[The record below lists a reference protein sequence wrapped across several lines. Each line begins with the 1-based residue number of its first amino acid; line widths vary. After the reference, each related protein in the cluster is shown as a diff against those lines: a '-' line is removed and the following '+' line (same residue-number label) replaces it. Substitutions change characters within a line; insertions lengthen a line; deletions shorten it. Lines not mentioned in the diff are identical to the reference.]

1 MYHFVPPQRL
11 KGEKMKK
18 RNIITST
25 LIAAICLTSGITF
38 NHKILNTNELHPMAQ
53 WYQENPEQVRKMQQ
67 ELSSVDYSVAYAA
80 DLDTTDNTAETSA
93 ITLSRGIPA
102 NSESS
107 STNSDSSTKKSSTN
121 TTSSGKPSSTSSSS
135 KPSTNSSSSSSKPS
149 TSKPSTSKPS
159 GSSSLS
165 STSKPSSGSTSS
177 SAGTATSS
185 KAKAIISTA
194 KSFLGVP
201 YVWGGQSPSG
211 FDCSGYINYV
221 FGKHGITLPRTAAE
235 QFNVGTSVS
244 KSNLIPGDL
253 VYFTTYK
260 EGPSHVG
267 IYLGNGEFIH
277 ASSGKE
283 EVTISNLSS
292 NYYTSRYIGAKRVI
306 K

>member
-1 MYHFVPPQRL
+1 
-11 KGEKMKK
+11 MKK

-67 ELSSVDYSVAYAA
+67 ELSSVDYSVANAA
-80 DLDTTDNTAETSA
+80 DSATNDNTAETSA
-93 ITLSRGIPA
+93 ITLSRGRPA
-102 NSESS
+102 QSESS
-107 STNSDSSTKKSSTN
+107 STNSDSNTKKSSTN
-121 TTSSGKPSSTSSSS
+121 ATSSS
-135 KPSTNSSSSSSKPS
+135 KPSSNSSSNKPSTSKPS

-159 GSSSLS
+159 GSTSSS

-177 SAGTATSS
+177 SSGTATSA

-235 QFNVGTSVS
+235 QFNVGKSVS

-267 IYLGNGEFIH
+267 IFLGNGQFIH

-283 EVTISNLSS
+283 EVTISSLSS
-292 NYYTSRYIGAKRVI
+292 SYYTSRYIGAKRVI

>member
-25 LIAAICLTSGITF
+25 LIAAICLTSGISF
-38 NHKILNTNELHPMAQ
+38 SHKIVNTNDLHPMAQ
-53 WYQENPEQVRKMQQ
+53 WYQENPEQVQKMQQ

-80 DLDTTDNTAETSA
+80 DLAATDEIAEISA
-93 ITLSRGIPA
+93 ATVSRGVPA
-102 NSESS
+102 HSESS
-107 STNSDSSTKKSSTN
+107 STNTSSSTKKTSTN
-121 TTSSGKPSSTSSSS
+121 ATSSS
-135 KPSTNSSSSSSKPS
+135 KPSTSSSSSKPS
-149 TSKPSTSKPS
+149 TSKPSGST
-159 GSSSLS
+159 SSSS
-165 STSKPSSGSTSS
+165 ASKPSSGSTSS
-177 SAGTATSS
+177 PSGTATSS

-211 FDCSGYINYV
+211 FDCSGYIQYV
-221 FGKHGITLPRTAAE
+221 FGKHGVTLPRTAAE

-267 IYLGNGEFIH
+267 IFLGNGQIIH

-283 EVTISNLSS
+283 EVTISSLSS
-292 NYYTSRYIGAKRVI
+292 SYYTSRYIGAKRVI

>member
-18 RNIITST
+18 RNIITSA
-25 LIAAICLTSGITF
+25 LIAAICLTSGISF
-38 NHKILNTNELHPMAQ
+38 SHKIVNTNDLHPMAQ
-53 WYQENPEQVRKMQQ
+53 WYQENPEQVQKMQE

-80 DLDTTDNTAETSA
+80 DLAATDEIAEISA
-93 ITLSRGIPA
+93 ATVSRGVPA
-102 NSESS
+102 HSESS
-107 STNSDSSTKKSSTN
+107 STNTSSSTKKTSTN
-121 TTSSGKPSSTSSSS
+121 ATSSS
-135 KPSTNSSSSSSKPS
+135 KPSTSSSSNKPSTNSSSSKPS
-149 TSKPSTSKPS
+149 TSKPSGST
-159 GSSSLS
+159 SSSS
-165 STSKPSSGSTSS
+165 ASKPSSGSTSS
-177 SAGTATSS
+177 PSGTATSS

-211 FDCSGYINYV
+211 FDCSGYIQYV
-221 FGKHGITLPRTAAE
+221 FGKHGVTLPRTAAE

-267 IYLGNGEFIH
+267 IFLGNGQFIH

-283 EVTISNLSS
+283 EVTISSLSS
-292 NYYTSRYIGAKRVI
+292 SYYTSRYIGAKRVI

>member
-11 KGEKMKK
+11 KGEEMKK

-25 LIAAICLTSGITF
+25 LIAAICLTSGIAF
-38 NHKILNTNELHPMAQ
+38 NHKMLNTNELHPMAQ
-53 WYQENPEQVRKMQQ
+53 WYQENPEQVQKMQQ
-67 ELSSVDYSVAYAA
+67 ELSSIDYSLAYTA
-80 DLDTTDNTAETSA
+80 DLSATNDIAATSNT
-93 ITLSRGIPA
+93 IVSRGVPA
-102 NSESS
+102 QSEAS
-107 STNSDSSTKKSSTN
+107 STNSNSSATKPSTN
-121 TTSSGKPSSTSSSS
+121 TSSSS
-135 KPSTNSSSSSSKPS
+135 KPSTNKPSGSSSSSS
-149 TSKPSTSKPS
+149 TSKPSTSRPSTSKPS
-159 GSSSLS
+159 SNSSSS
-165 STSKPSSGSTSS
+165 STSKPSSGSNSS
-177 SAGTATSS
+177 SAGTATSP

-267 IYLGNGEFIH
+267 IYLGNGQFIH

-283 EVTISNLSS
+283 EVTISSLSS